1 MFIDKFENITNKEI
15 SYLTRKYLELCF
27 FHFLEQVITRQT
39 GITDHTATLIYHIFS
54 NSPDKFSQSSVID
67 LGLYDDDLI
76 YFIKKTS

>member
-27 FHFLEQVITRQT
+27 SHFLEQVITRQT
-39 GITDHTATLIYHIFS
+39 GFTDHTATVIYHT
-54 NSPDKFSQSSVID
+54 DKFSQSSVID